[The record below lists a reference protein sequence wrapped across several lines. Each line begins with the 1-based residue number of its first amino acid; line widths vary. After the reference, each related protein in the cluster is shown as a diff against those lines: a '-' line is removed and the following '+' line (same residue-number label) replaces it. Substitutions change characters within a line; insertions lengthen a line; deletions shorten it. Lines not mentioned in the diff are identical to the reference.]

1 MYIIHIGVSGFPS
14 NSAPIQRILL
24 TLKGLKILGLNPLVI
39 NKHSINIVKY
49 NKINR
54 QDGIPF
60 VFTSLTYNRPKSFI
74 FRNINRLSGVFGEGI
89 LLIKK
94 RKKLHTAI
102 LYTPSFGELVYYRI
116 LSKLLGFKMIIQ
128 YVELRSSISD
138 RSSFFN
144 KLNDNLFDNKF
155 YFFCDGVIAISD
167 FLIKHVREKDKDMPI
182 IKIPA
187 MCDFAEFDKISPYK
201 GTPYLMYCGSIA
213 YNEVIEFIIDLYYQL
228 KTVNLYKGDLVLVI
242 SGQHEVNWQKIGI
255 KINQYGLFENI
266 IIKSNI
272 PYPDLLSFYMGA
284 TVLIIPLRDTTQDI
298 ARFPHKIG
306 EYTAARRPILSSDLG
321 ELAIYF
327 KDGVSA
333 ILAKEY
339 SIASYQEK
347 LNEVLQLGNNLDK
360 IGETGHDIGI
370 RNFDFHAQTI
380 HLKEFILAL

>member
-54 QDGIPF
+54 HDGIPF
-60 VFTSLTYNRPKSFI
+60 IFTSLSNVRPKSFI
-74 FRNINRLSGVFGEGI
+74 FRNINRLSGVIGEAI

-94 RKKLHTAI
+94 RKKIHTAI

-128 YVELRSSISD
+128 YVELRSSIGN

-167 FLIKHVREKDKDMPI
+167 FLIKHIRGKDKDMPI

-187 MCDFAEFDKISPYK
+187 MCDFAEFDKICLYK
-201 GTPYLMYCGSIA
+201 GKPYLMYCGSIA
-213 YNEVIEFIIDLYYQL
+213 YNEVIEFIIDLFYQL
-228 KTVNLYKGDLVLVI
+228 KTVNSYNGDLVLVI
-242 SGQHEVNWQKIGI
+242 SGQHEVNWQKIMT
-255 KINQYGLFENI
+255 KINGYGLFKDI

-272 PYPDLLSFYMGA
+272 PYNDLLSLYMGA
-284 TVLIIPLRDTTQDI
+284 TVLIIPLRDTIQDK

-327 KDGVSA
+327 QDGVSA
-333 ILAKEY
+333 ILAREY
-339 SIASYQEK
+339 SIAAYQEK
-347 LNEVLQLGNNLDK
+347 LTAVLQFSNNLDK
-360 IGETGHDIGI
+360 IGETGRDIGME
-370 RNFDFHAQTI
+370 NFDFHVQTVQ
-380 HLKEFILAL
+380 LKKFILAL